1 VTTTFRDRPASVT
14 TPPRGSGLRTDV
26 TACLTAWLLLLY
38 GINAGMVVPVLG
50 AIGQPATL
58 AALGAFF
65 WWVSARTLPTLGLD
79 RDLQPIRIAL
89 YVYVT
94 YLLASYGSAGMRT
107 LTEIEASNSTRAVIT
122 LFALFGIAA
131 IACDGIHD
139 KERLRRLLRRL
150 TTFGAVFAALGIVQA
165 TTGESFLW
173 VPPGL
178 EWNAGLVETV
188 GERGGL
194 NRPRGTARHPIEYSV
209 VVASLLPLAIHF
221 AWHARSG
228 RDRTR
233 GLIESSLLL
242 VAVPLSLSRTAVVCL
257 AAALLVMGLGWTWRQ
272 RANAIALAVM
282 GIPLVAGLV
291 PGAYQVMI
299 GLFRDSETDA
309 SIQARLDR
317 VPTIMGMI
325 QERPWF
331 GMGYGTFNGTD
342 HFVVDNQLW
351 VTTIS
356 TGLVGLVL
364 TVGLFVVGALTA
376 TAVQR
381 RPAATVED
389 GYLGWAIAGG
399 IAGMTI
405 SLATFDAFFYR
416 ILTFSLFLL
425 LGCAGALWRLT
436 GGPPQQEDP
445 AVAVAGSSW
454 GVDRPG
460 SLGARSG

>member
-1 VTTTFRDRPASVT
+1 MTVSLHDRSASRL
-14 TPPRGSGLRTDV
+14 TPHPLGGLRFDV
-26 TACLTAWLLLLY
+26 TFCLTAWLLLLY

-58 AALGAFF
+58 VALGALC
-65 WWVSARTLPTLGLD
+65 WWIGARMLPTLGLD
-79 RDLQPIRIAL
+79 QSLQPIQIAL

-94 YLLASYGSAGMRT
+94 YMLASYGSAGLRM
-107 LTEIEASNSTRAVIT
+107 LTGIEGSNSTRAIIT

-131 IACDGIHD
+131 LVCDGVHD
-139 KERLRRLLRRL
+139 KERLRTLLRRL
-150 TTFGAVFAALGIVQA
+150 TTFGAVFAAMGILQA
-165 TTGESFLW
+165 TTGESLLW

-194 NRPRGTARHPIEYSV
+194 NRPRGTARHPIEFSV

-221 AWHARSG
+221 TRHARSG
-228 RDRTR
+228 RERIR
-233 GLIESSLLL
+233 GFVEASLLL

-257 AAALLVMGLGWTWRQ
+257 VAALLVMGLGWTWRQ
-272 RANAIALAVM
+272 RANAIALAVI
-282 GIPLVAGLV
+282 GLPLVAGLV

-299 GLFRDSETDA
+299 GLFRDTQTDA

-317 VPTIMGMI
+317 VPVIMGMI

-364 TVGLFVVGALTA
+364 TVALFLVGALTA
-376 TAVQR
+376 TAIQR

-425 LGCAGALWRLT
+425 LGCAGALWRIT
-436 GGPPQQEDP
+436 GRTPAHEDA
-445 AVAVAGSSW
+445 AVKTAGSSLDA
-454 GVDRPG
+454 DRMG
-460 SLGARSG
+460 SPGARSG